1 MTSGVINFV
10 IITFDMFIITL
21 EYFLLSIWKEWK
33 FIIVL
38 SGIDINT
45 SHVCLL
51 HGSSE
56 TIDHVMSSWI
66 STCDILVAVDVYLYR
81 ILCEHILVKMLLHVI
96 IHVIVINKHSLKV
109 S

>member
-1 MTSGVINFV
+1 MNMTSGVINFV

-21 EYFLLSIWKEWK
+21 EYFLLSVWKEWK

-51 HGSSE
+51 HGSYE

-66 STCDILVAVDVYLYR
+66 STCDILVAVSVYSYR
-81 ILCEHILVKMLLHVI
+81 IMWAYIG
-96 IHVIVINKHSLKV
+96 
-109 S
+109 